1 MAMVKGAEMFLL
13 PLPMEEV
20 GSMEPCLWEALLTD

>member
-1 MAMVKGAEMFLL
+1 MAVVNGAEMLLL

-20 GSMEPCLWEALLTD
+20 GSKEPCLWEALLTD